1 MFKKKSLLCFTGL
14 SLILLMAGCNDK
26 EKISNSNDINRS
38 LENKLLELE
47 QIIGKQQVSIAEHEE
62 QLSRMNEL
70 IAFSDNI
77 SNLEESDSYLSNKLY
92 VLENLI
98 QHTTSYKT
106 AMLNSAEIKEDTLN
120 LNITY
125 TNKVI
130 DEEAPNGFIMV
141 ETGEGTKVLS
151 ISEEV
156 PVFLLENPGK
166 SILATWEDIVEY
178 RGFLQLYEKDGK
190 VVFISES
197 YLP

>member
-26 EKISNSNDINRS
+26 EKISNSNDTNRS

-47 QIIGKQQVSIAEHEE
+47 QIIGKQQVSIEEHEE
-62 QLSRMNEL
+62 QLSRMKEL
-70 IAFSDNI
+70 IAFGDNI
-77 SNLEESDSYLSNKLY
+77 SNLEVSDSYLSNKLY

-106 AMLNSAEIKEDTLN
+106 AMLNSAEIKGNTLN

-178 RGFLQLYEKDGK
+178 RGFLQLYEKEGK